1 MKDVDSNFWEYRD
14 EPVGSCKWVIGSSS
28 PYDLYYR
35 MGITKFDRVF
45 VVYKPEHNHNMAKF
59 YERLLEKWDK
69 KNNFYMLI
77 RKNLEKIRF
86 ILDVIDK
93 GLAKNLLKDAPEELM
108 SLYNN
113 WGWIETG
120 FGVKE
125 GGVISHYYGITT
137 DGIAIQIIDKVIF
150 QNLVKGY
157 YYMMLAPFDK
167 EPYPG
172 NFLHALFC
180 TDTALDFACDQED
193 KPGKAKII

>member
-1 MKDVDSNFWEYRD
+1 MGDIGSDLISDVNKTH
-14 EPVGSCKWVIGSSS
+14 GSCKWAIESSN
-28 PYDLYYR
+28 PDDLYFR

-45 VVYKPEHNHNMAKF
+45 VVYKPENNHNMAKF
-59 YERLLEKWDK
+59 YERLLKEWDSKTSFYRLIK
-69 KNNFYMLI
+69 KNI
-77 RKNLEKIRF
+77 EKIRY

-93 GLAKNLLKDAPEELM
+93 GLAKNLMKDAPEELM

-113 WGWIETG
+113 WGWVQTG

-137 DGIAIQIIDKVIF
+137 EGIAIQIIDKVIF

-157 YYMMLAPFDK
+157 YYMMLAPYEK

-180 TDTALDFACDQED
+180 TDTALDIVCESC
-193 KPGKAKII
+193 KAKII